1 MSLFI
6 YLHQP
11 SCEFNLSLQCA
22 CTFIIAPTGHDS
34 TFVEMIS
41 GRRVKRSPE
50 GAVPHDLGD
59 PWDEP
64 FAAVNAYVYQA
75 RNASRMHIALGII
88 NSRD

>member
-1 MSLFI
+1 
-6 YLHQP
+6 
-11 SCEFNLSLQCA
+11 
-22 CTFIIAPTGHDS
+22 
-34 TFVEMIS
+34 MIS

-75 RNASRMHIALGII
+75 RNALRMHTSKLGLKFTRLIL
-88 NSRD
+88 SRTSLNGKISTSSSSSPSSGIFCLPEEKA